1 MRIATSRQPDRQI
14 VTTLSM
20 FQQIQMLLVVI
31 LDIVWWLW
39 TSIFQFFADR
49 IDRLCR
55 EPCGQS
61 TDYIKYYSPS
71 WKTKHLT
78 SLSNTVCQPQL
89 VHYLFGP
96 FLLNLLKRGRAAT
109 IFKSLIIS
117 SAQPRE
123 VISPSDSDKWDH
135 FQKVHSIQ
143 NPLTVI

>member
-1 MRIATSRQPDRQI
+1 M
-14 VTTLSM
+14 
-20 FQQIQMLLVVI
+20 
-31 LDIVWWLW
+31 W
-39 TSIFQFFADR
+39 
-49 IDRLCR
+49 
-55 EPCGQS
+55 

-89 VHYLFGP
+89 VHYLFGF

-123 VISPSDSDKWDH
+123 VISPSDSDK
-135 FQKVHSIQ
+135 
-143 NPLTVI
+143 